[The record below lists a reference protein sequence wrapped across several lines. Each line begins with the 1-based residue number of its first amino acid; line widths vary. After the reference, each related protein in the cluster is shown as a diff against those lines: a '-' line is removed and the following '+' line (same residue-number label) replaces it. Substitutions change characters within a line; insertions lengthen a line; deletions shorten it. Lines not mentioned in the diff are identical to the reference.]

1 MENKEIIL
9 KRHSIELNG
18 DLTAADIIMM
28 FSCALKAVRDTLE
41 KELGDEEEDID
52 YCLGTFIHS
61 IIAGK
66 TDEEI
71 ARIFTQAEL
80 IRQDYEKFMKNK

>member
-1 MENKEIIL
+1 MEDKEIIL
-9 KRHSIELNG
+9 KRDCVEFNG
-18 DLTAADIIMM
+18 DIKAKDMISM

-41 KELGDEEEDID
+41 KLGVKDKEMDC
-52 YCLGTFIHS
+52 CLGIFIHA
-61 IIAGK
+61 IIEGK

-80 IRQDYEKFMKNK
+80 IRRDYEKFMKNK